1 MSKRKLIARCRPSV
15 TLQNRQ
21 FSGDFM
27 PNIYIQGLP
36 ADSPLSIARGT
47 KITGEICAAIADAPY
62 RDKITIVNAYSVA
75 STFANEAEQPF
86 LQIAGTPAT
95 LREIET
101 DLVRR
106 LAPLGYGIEAWD
118 IRWYSADDARKI

>member
-1 MSKRKLIARCRPSV
+1 
-15 TLQNRQ
+15 
-21 FSGDFM
+21 M

-36 ADSPLSIARGT
+36 ANSPLSMEQGT
-47 KITGEICAAIADAPY
+47 KIIGQICEAIADAPY
-62 RDKITIVNAYSVA
+62 RDKITILNAYSVA
-75 STFANEAEQPF
+75 STVAKPDEADQPF
-86 LQIAGTPAT
+86 LQIAGTSAT

-118 IRWYSADDARKI
+118 IRWYSPGDALKLRHPDA